1 MLRFQQVHAIKR
13 PSKRNQTSLYNFIH
27 NTRSLVE
34 SEAEWIRRGEDLA
47 ALAHDEES
55 GWFNA
60 FIEDTMIKISRTTT
74 AVMLT
79 HNHYPELEPRC

>member
-13 PSKRNQTSLYNFIH
+13 PSKRNQTSLYNFVH
-27 NTRSLVE
+27 NTQSLVE
-34 SEAEWIRRGEDLA
+34 SEAEWIRHGEDLA

-60 FIEDTMIKISRTTT
+60 LVEDTMIRISRTAT
-74 AVMLT
+74 AVRLI
-79 HNHYPELEPRC
+79 HYHHPELEP